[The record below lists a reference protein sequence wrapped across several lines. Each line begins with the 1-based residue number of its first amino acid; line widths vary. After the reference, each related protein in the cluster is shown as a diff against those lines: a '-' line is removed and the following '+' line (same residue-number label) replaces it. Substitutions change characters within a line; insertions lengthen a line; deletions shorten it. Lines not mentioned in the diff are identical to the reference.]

1 MSTHEYMS
9 TATIA
14 MASTIVVIRMAASA
28 EAVESVQKTR
38 SAHLLLDP
46 LFTYRTL
53 YEIQLFDER
62 ENWANEGNENHIFP
76 ASASIAMTYESIA
89 IRCRSLEL
97 LDRPSAAS
105 VVNLW
110 GGFRLPLVAYR
121 RFSELFA
128 TGCTKWHT
136 VRPFKNL
143 EVSIWKSRFLFTWKP
158 SRKFNRRIIFDRRIL
173 LRIQMVACRV
183 LSIQLLAAQPLHSC
197 YNLLWFEIDLISRS
211 SFWTRPM
218 LIAVHLSLFIFVH
231 LPLFIPLAIHLPPL
245 SLVCHSC

>member
-1 MSTHEYMS
+1 
-9 TATIA
+9 
-14 MASTIVVIRMAASA
+14 MAASRCRSA

-110 GGFRLPLVAYR
+110 GGFRLPFVAYR

-128 TGCTKWHT
+128 TGSSPNGTSCGPLK
-136 VRPFKNL
+136 
-143 EVSIWKSRFLFTWKP
+143 IWKSPFENLDFCLPARPQENLIEEF
-158 SRKFNRRIIFDRRIL
+158 IFARRIL

-183 LSIQLLAAQPLHSC
+183 LSIQLLAAQPFHSC

-211 SFWTRPM
+211 SFWTLM
-218 LIAVHLSLFIFVH
+218 LIAFHLSLFIFVH
-231 LPLFIPLAIHLPPL
+231 LPLFIPLAIHLSPL